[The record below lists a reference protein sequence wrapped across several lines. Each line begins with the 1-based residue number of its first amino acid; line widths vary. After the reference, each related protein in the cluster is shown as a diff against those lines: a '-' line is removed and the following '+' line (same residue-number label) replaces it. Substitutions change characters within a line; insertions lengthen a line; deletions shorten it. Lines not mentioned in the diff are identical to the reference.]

1 MSETR
6 ISDLRAY
13 EVLDSRGNP
22 TVEACV
28 ILAQGHR
35 GSYSV
40 PSGAS
45 TGKHE
50 ALELRDGDER
60 RYRGLGTAKATAN
73 VLGPIRDALIGSDA
87 GDQARLD
94 RVLCEL
100 DGTPNKSRLGAN
112 ALLAVSAAA
121 AKAAATA
128 HGLALYRYV
137 GGVGATQLPVPL
149 FNVLNGG
156 AHADNG
162 LDVQE
167 YMIAPLGAPSVRE
180 AVRWGS
186 EIYWSLR
193 TLLKEEGHR
202 VSVGDE
208 GGFAPVLAGNEQG
221 LELVVRAIERAGY
234 APGGDVGVI
243 LDVAASEFL
252 QGEGYCLRAGGG
264 AALLGAGD
272 LVEVYDRWLQRYP
285 VLGVEDG
292 LAEDDWEGWVA
303 LTRRLGEKAQ
313 LIGDDL
319 FVTSVSRLAEGIRRA
334 AGNAI
339 IIKPNQVGTLSET
352 IAAVR
357 LAQLHGYVP
366 VLANRSA
373 ETTDTFIAELA
384 VALSIPQIKTGAPCR
399 GERTAKYNEL
409 IRIEVELGADAHFA
423 GRFPFRRPD

>member
-1 MSETR
+1 VSETR
-6 ISDLRAY
+6 IVDLRAY

-28 ILAQGHR
+28 ILTRGRQG
-35 GSYSV
+35 SFSV

-45 TGKHE
+45 TGTHE
-50 ALELRDGDER
+50 VLELRDGDGS
-60 RYRGLGTAKATAN
+60 RYRGLGTTRALAN
-73 VLGPIRDALIGSDA
+73 VLGPIREALIGFDA
-87 GDQARLD
+87 SDQARLD

-121 AKAAATA
+121 AKAAASA

-167 YMIAPLGAPSVRE
+167 YMIVPFGAPNERE
-180 AVRWGS
+180 AVRWGA

-193 TLLKEEGHR
+193 ALLKEEGHR

-208 GGFAPVLAGNEQG
+208 GGFAPVLGGNEQG

-234 APGGDVGVI
+234 APGSDVGVI
-243 LDVAASEFL
+243 LDVAANEFL
-252 QGEGYCLRAGGG
+252 EAGAYCLRADGNSSRLS
-264 AALLGAGD
+264 AAD
-272 LVEVYDRWLQRYP
+272 LVELYDRWLHRYP
-285 VLGVEDG
+285 LLGIEDG

-303 LTRRLGEKAQ
+303 LTQRLGDRAQ

-319 FVTSVSRLAEGIRRA
+319 FVTNVSRLAEGIRRS
-334 AGNAI
+334 AGNAV
-339 IIKPNQVGTLSET
+339 IIKPNQVGTLTET

-384 VALSIPQIKTGAPCR
+384 VALSVPQIKTGAPCR

-409 IRIEVELGADAHFA
+409 IRIEVDLGADAGFA
-423 GRFPFRRPD
+423 GRSPFHRPD